1 LFCCSQ
7 HLEGCPNLLEE
18 WTREHPVTLDEQGK
32 PLQTAAKK
40 NKEEGEEQQQTAA
53 EIEGEQVVA
62 APTAPPAA
70 DDLAPPA
77 EEKVSEGVKPSQ
89 SKVGRI
95 RAP

>member
-1 LFCCSQ
+1 LNNFLFRQ

-18 WTREHPVTLDEQGK
+18 WTREHPVTLDEAGK

-40 NKEEGEEQQQTAA
+40 NKEEGQQQQTAA

-62 APTAPPAA
+62 APTAAEATNDP
-70 DDLAPPA
+70 PPA
-77 EEKVSEGVKPSQ
+77 EEKVGEGGKPSQ